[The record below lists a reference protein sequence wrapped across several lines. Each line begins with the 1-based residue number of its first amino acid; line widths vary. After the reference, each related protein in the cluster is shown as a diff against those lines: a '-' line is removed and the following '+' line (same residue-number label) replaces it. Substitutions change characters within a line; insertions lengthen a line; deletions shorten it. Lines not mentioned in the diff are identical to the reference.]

1 MPSPFVSLSR
11 DEHGA
16 SPARPAPAGATKEDA
31 VRDALEPALQLIQMV
46 VVVPGHDRNK
56 LIDCDPSLT
65 AHPGALPLN
74 SRQRAQELKRLVAL
88 APKCRECLAPVAP
101 IVLPVL
107 TEQDHGLRARVP
119 SPSQSASRS

>member
-11 DEHGA
+11 DEHGG
-16 SPARPAPAGATKEDA
+16 SPARPAPAGGHQGKTPSGTPFE
-31 VRDALEPALQLIQMV
+31 RALQLIQMV

-101 IVLPVL
+101 IVLPV
-107 TEQDHGLRARVP
+107 
-119 SPSQSASRS
+119 